1 MATGNRYLQMEI
13 VSRDIIKKENPM
25 AMVDMNGM
33 MAVFMKDNLNLDIE
47 MAKECW
53 AKSMVLCTKVIYY
66 LC

>member
-47 MAKECW
+47 MAKEC
-53 AKSMVLCTKVIYY
+53 
-66 LC
+66 